1 MKLLVICMQIYRLR
15 DSEKKTFMNIID
27 KNQWKK
33 RQDKNLIGVKWLR
46 LMIVWNEKGVDLCL
60 INASGKKIACTYRV
74 ISGLSFDLVV
84 FFSLSLSRQ
93 FRSHENDE
101 QTELLKKKSK
111 KRITTIQQRW
121 HRDKFIIL
129 LLRILLL
136 CASILLHLLHNCNR
150 FCMFVL
156 CYTGISISTISSS
169 FASTKKVF

>member
-1 MKLLVICMQIYRLR
+1 MQIYRLR
-15 DSEKKTFMNIID
+15 DSKKKTFMNIID

-46 LMIVWNEKGVDLCL
+46 LMIIWNEKGVDLCL
-60 INASGKKIACTYRV
+60 INEWKENSVHVSCNFWFV
-74 ISGLSFDLVV
+74 IRSCG
-84 FFSLSLSRQ
+84 FSLSFSRQ
-93 FRSHENDE
+93 FRSHENDA

-150 FCMFVL
+150 FYMFVL
-156 CYTGISISTISSS
+156 CYTGILISAISSS